1 MLKPK
6 NNYLILL
13 KNVYLKPSF
22 LSCKRLYFQL
32 KFSLLL
38 LFVFQR
44 ECLSIHVGQAG
55 VQIGNACWE
64 LYCLEHNIKPDGLIQ
79 DVQSGIDDS
88 FSTFFSETGSGK
100 FVPRAVFVDLEPT
113 VIGKLFLAKYK
124 HRSSLQNLNSHSKL
138 ICFPSQ
144 LKLEALFILNQ
155 ASLASKNFTL

>member
-1 MLKPK
+1 M
-6 NNYLILL
+6 
-13 KNVYLKPSF
+13 
-22 LSCKRLYFQL
+22 
-32 KFSLLL
+32 
-38 LFVFQR
+38 
-44 ECLSIHVGQAG
+44 
-55 VQIGNACWE
+55 
-64 LYCLEHNIKPDGLIQ
+64 EHNIKPDGLIQ

-144 LKLEALFILNQ
+144 LKLEALFILN
-155 ASLASKNFTL
+155 